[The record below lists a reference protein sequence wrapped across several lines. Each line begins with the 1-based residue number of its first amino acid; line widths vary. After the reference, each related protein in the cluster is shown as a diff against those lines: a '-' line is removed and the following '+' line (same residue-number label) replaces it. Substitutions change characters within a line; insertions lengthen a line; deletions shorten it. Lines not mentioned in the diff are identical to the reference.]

1 MRRDKAA
8 VAVST
13 FLQGGSMR
21 HTGQIVVGNIPPSQ
35 DDCIAKA
42 VATEKEEDHGKENL
56 VEA

>member
-1 MRRDKAA
+1 
-8 VAVST
+8 
-13 FLQGGSMR
+13 MR

-35 DDCIAKA
+35 DDCFAEA